1 MIKRIFQDIDECIL
15 HTVINTHPH
24 ETYVEF
30 TLPGYDDGSLH
41 TYRTIIRPCA
51 KELFEYYNSVVGKEN
66 VYILTSATRDYA
78 ETLNRLG
85 EFGLDTDHIFARE
98 DISKHSH
105 SSAWSWSGES
115 HQMAHPLADKDNVL
129 IDNLPQRYNTS
140 KIDFMNIA
148 FDNYHQ
154 TPEYYGVNYTDDPFF
169 DNIKKFIQERV

>member
-30 TLPGYDDGSLH
+30 TLPGYDDGTLH

-85 EFGLDTDHIFARE
+85 EFGLDNDHIFSRE

>member
-30 TLPGYDDGSLH
+30 VIGEDMH

-66 VYILTSATRDYA
+66 VYILTSATREYA
-78 ETLNRLG
+78 EALNRLG

-98 DISKHSH
+98 DMSRYSH
-105 SSAWSWSGES
+105 KSAWSGES
-115 HQMAHPLADKDNVL
+115 HLVAHPLADKDNVL
-129 IDNLPQRYNTS
+129 IDNLPWRYNTS
-140 KIDFMNIA
+140 KIDFMNIVKG
-148 FDNYHQ
+148 NYHQ
-154 TPEYYGVNYTDDPFF
+154 TPEYYGVNYPDDSFF
-169 DNIKKFIQERV
+169 DDIKEFIQERV